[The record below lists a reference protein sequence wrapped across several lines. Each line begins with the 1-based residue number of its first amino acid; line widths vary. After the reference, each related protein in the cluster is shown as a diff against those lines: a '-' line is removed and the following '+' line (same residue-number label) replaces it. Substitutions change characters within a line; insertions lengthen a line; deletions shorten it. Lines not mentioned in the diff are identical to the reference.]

1 MPPVECCPAPF
12 RTQII
17 VVGRQVEYVV
27 RVVVRM
33 RECILRFYFYKSRK
47 LIAGWK
53 TPVMLR
59 RYVVSNEEGQ
69 RQALAAAD
77 SLSKQSAGEGG
88 RNEDRKSGARI
99 SQFF

>member
-1 MPPVECCPAPF
+1 MPPVECCPPPF
-12 RTQII
+12 RAQIK

-47 LIAGWK
+47 LIARWK

-59 RYVVSNEEGQ
+59 RYLGSNEEGPPVLFSS
-69 RQALAAAD
+69 RLEYLACEYPV
-77 SLSKQSAGEGG
+77 SWRSEHAGAN
-88 RNEDRKSGARI
+88 R
-99 SQFF
+99 